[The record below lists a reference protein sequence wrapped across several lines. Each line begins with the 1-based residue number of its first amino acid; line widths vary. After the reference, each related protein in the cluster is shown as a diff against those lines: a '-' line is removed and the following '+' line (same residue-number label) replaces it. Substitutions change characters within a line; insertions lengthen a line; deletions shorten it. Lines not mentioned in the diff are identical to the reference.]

1 MKETFIIIGEGPT
14 EYFFLTSLKDEFRTL
29 QNIEP
34 QYPKHTSM
42 AELELKIKNAI
53 DQGYNHVYCMIDLD
67 NKKEGKEKTDYV
79 NLKKKY
85 HGKHISKP
93 RKGIDCHIE
102 FFETERCTELFFLYY
117 FRYTSKLYNHF
128 KEVEQDLNKQCG
140 YAKSQDFF
148 RKHPLHQ
155 YFTKQGGSIYE
166 AIKNAEKSMETAAG
180 RGYTFSELG
189 KMFKK
194 LKMLKHIFAE

>member
-29 QNIEP
+29 QNIDP

-67 NKKEGKEKTDYV
+67 NKKEGKNKSDYIS
-79 NLKKKY
+79 LKKKY

-93 RKGIDCHIE
+93 RKVLTAVLNSLRQKDVPSCSS
-102 FFETERCTELFFLYY
+102 FTTSSTPQNCTITLTKS
-117 FRYTSKLYNHF
+117 RQTS
-128 KEVEQDLNKQCG
+128 
-140 YAKSQDFF
+140 A
-148 RKHPLHQ
+148 R
-155 YFTKQGGSIYE
+155 
-166 AIKNAEKSMETAAG
+166 NAAT
-180 RGYTFSELG
+180 
-189 KMFKK
+189 
-194 LKMLKHIFAE
+194 

>member
-29 QNIEP
+29 QNIDP

-67 NKKEGKEKTDYV
+67 NKKEGKNKSDYV

-93 RKGIDCHIE
+93 KKGIDCHIE
-102 FFETERCTELFFLYY
+102 FFETERCTELFFLFY
-117 FRYTSKLYNHF
+117 FKYTTRLYNHSN
-128 KEVEQDLNKQCG
+128 EVEADLSKQCG
-140 YAKSQDFF
+140 YSKTQDFF

-155 YFTKQGGSIYE
+155 YFTKQGG
-166 AIKNAEKSMETAAG
+166 
-180 RGYTFSELG
+180 
-189 KMFKK
+189 
-194 LKMLKHIFAE
+194 

>member
-14 EYFFLTSLKDEFRTL
+14 EYFFLNSLKDEFRSM
-29 QNIEP
+29 QNISP

-42 AELELKIKNAI
+42 AELELIIKNAI
-53 DQGYNHVYCMIDLD
+53 EQGYNHIYCMIDLD
-67 NKKEGKEKTDYV
+67 NKKEGKDKSDYV
-79 NLKKKY
+79 KLKKRF

-93 RKGIDCHIE
+93 KKGIDCHIE

-117 FRYTSKLYNHF
+117 FKYTTKLYNHSN
-128 KEVEQDLNKQCG
+128 EVEADLSKECG
-140 YAKSQDFF
+140 YIKTTDFF

-155 YFTKQGGSIYE
+155 HFTKKGGSIYE
-166 AIKNAEKSMETAAG
+166 AIKNAEMSMETAEE

-189 KMFKK
+189 RMFKK
-194 LKMLKHIFAE
+194 LGIEPQNK

>member
-14 EYFFLTSLKDEFRTL
+14 EYFFLNSLKDEFRSM
-29 QNIEP
+29 QNISP

-42 AELELKIKNAI
+42 AELELIIKNAI
-53 DQGYNHVYCMIDLD
+53 EQGYNHIYCMIDLD
-67 NKKEGKEKTDYV
+67 NKKEGKDKSDYV
-79 NLKKKY
+79 NLKKRF

-93 RKGIDCHIE
+93 KKGIDCHIE

-117 FRYTSKLYNHF
+117 FKYTTKLYNHSN
-128 KEVEQDLNKQCG
+128 EVEADLSKECG
-140 YAKSQDFF
+140 YIKTTDFF

-155 YFTKQGGSIYE
+155 HFTKQGGSIYE
-166 AIKNAEKSMETAAG
+166 AIKNAEMSMESAEE

-189 KMFKK
+189 RMFKK
-194 LKMLKHIFAE
+194 FGIEPQNK

>member
-14 EYFFLTSLKDEFRTL
+14 EYFFLNSLKDEFRSM
-29 QNIEP
+29 QNISP

-42 AELELKIKNAI
+42 AELELIIKNAI
-53 DQGYNHVYCMIDLD
+53 EQGYNHIYCMIDLD
-67 NKKEGKEKTDYV
+67 NKKEGKDKSDYV
-79 NLKKKY
+79 NLKKRF

-93 RKGIDCHIE
+93 KKGIDCHIE

-117 FRYTSKLYNHF
+117 FKYTTKLYNYSN
-128 KEVEQDLNKQCG
+128 EVEADLSKECG
-140 YAKSQDFF
+140 YIKTTDFF

-155 YFTKQGGSIYE
+155 HFTKQGGSIYE
-166 AIKNAEKSMETAAG
+166 AIKNAEMSMETAEE

-189 KMFKK
+189 RMFKK
-194 LKMLKHIFAE
+194 LGIEPQNK

>member
-14 EYFFLTSLKDEFRTL
+14 EYFFLNSLKDEFRSM
-29 QNIEP
+29 QNISP

-42 AELELKIKNAI
+42 AELELIIKNAI
-53 DQGYNHVYCMIDLD
+53 EQGYNHIYCMIDLD
-67 NKKEGKEKTDYV
+67 NKKEGKDKSDYV
-79 NLKKKY
+79 NLKKRF

-93 RKGIDCHIE
+93 KKGIDCHIE

-117 FRYTSKLYNHF
+117 FKYTTKLYNHSH
-128 KEVEQDLNKQCG
+128 EVEADLSKECS
-140 YAKSQDFF
+140 YIKTTDFF

-155 YFTKQGGSIYE
+155 HFTKQGGSIYE
-166 AIKNAEKSMETAAG
+166 AIKNAEMSMETAEE

-189 KMFKK
+189 RMFKK
-194 LKMLKHIFAE
+194 LGIEPQNK

>member
-93 RKGIDCHIE
+93 KKGIDCHIE

-117 FRYTSKLYNHF
+117 FKYTTKLYNHSN
-128 KEVEQDLNKQCG
+128 EVEQDLNKQCG
-140 YAKSQDFF
+140 YAKTQDFF

>member
-29 QNIEP
+29 QNIAP

-42 AELELKIKNAI
+42 VELELKIKKAI
-53 DQGYNHVYCMIDLD
+53 EQGYNHVYCMIDLD

-93 RKGIDCHIE
+93 KKGIDCHIE

-117 FRYTSKLYNHF
+117 FKYTTKLYSHSN
-128 KEVEQDLNKQCG
+128 EVEVLQQASSPPVLHATGRLDLLCNLKCREV
-140 YAKSQDFF
+140 YDLLPF
-148 RKHPLHQ
+148 RNP
-155 YFTKQGGSIYE
+155 
-166 AIKNAEKSMETAAG
+166 
-180 RGYTFSELG
+180 
-189 KMFKK
+189 
-194 LKMLKHIFAE
+194 

>member
-14 EYFFLTSLKDEFRTL
+14 EYFFLNSLKDEFRSM
-29 QNIEP
+29 QNISP

-42 AELELKIKNAI
+42 AELELIIKNAI
-53 DQGYNHVYCMIDLD
+53 EQGYNHIYCMIDLD
-67 NKKEGKEKTDYV
+67 NKKEGKDKSDYV
-79 NLKKKY
+79 NLKKRF

-93 RKGIDCHIE
+93 KKGIDCHIE

-117 FRYTSKLYNHF
+117 FKYTTKLYNHSN
-128 KEVEQDLNKQCG
+128 EVEADLSKECG
-140 YAKSQDFF
+140 YIKTTDFF

-155 YFTKQGGSIYE
+155 HFTKQEGSIYE
-166 AIKNAEKSMETAAG
+166 AIKNAEMSMETAEE

-189 KMFKK
+189 RMFKK
-194 LKMLKHIFAE
+194 LGIEPQNK

>member
-14 EYFFLTSLKDEFRTL
+14 EYFFLNSLKDEFRSM
-29 QNIEP
+29 QNISP

-42 AELELKIKNAI
+42 AELELIIKNAI
-53 DQGYNHVYCMIDLD
+53 EQGYNHIYCMIDLD
-67 NKKEGKEKTDYV
+67 NKKEGKDKSDYV
-79 NLKKKY
+79 NLKKRF

-93 RKGIDCHIE
+93 KKGIDCHIE

-117 FRYTSKLYNHF
+117 FKYTTKLYNHSN
-128 KEVEQDLNKQCG
+128 EVEAVLSKECG
-140 YAKSQDFF
+140 YIKTTDFF

-155 YFTKQGGSIYE
+155 HFTKQGGSIYE
-166 AIKNAEKSMETAAG
+166 AIKNAEMSMETAEE

-189 KMFKK
+189 RMFKK
-194 LKMLKHIFAE
+194 LGIEPQNK